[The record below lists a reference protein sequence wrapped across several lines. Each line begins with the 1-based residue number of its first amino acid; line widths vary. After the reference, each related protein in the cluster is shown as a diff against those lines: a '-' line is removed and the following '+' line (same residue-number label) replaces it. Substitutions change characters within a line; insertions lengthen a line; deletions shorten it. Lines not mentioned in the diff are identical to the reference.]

1 MFTDNRWGEKDQH
14 RISLSN
20 GDYGEVL
27 IWFEEEESTNPYGIC
42 DHNFDLVDA
51 HAICKTLGYTRA
63 SNFRTDSYYSY
74 SGQYGYGY
82 RYYGITDLDC
92 DANSQS
98 LNDCQYTKLDH
109 RSYENCRT
117 DKDHVGVTC
126 VGKLN
131 WS

>member
-20 GDYGEVL
+20 GDYGEVG
-27 IWFEEEESTNPYGIC
+27 IWFEEGEPTNYKYGIC

-63 SNFRTDSYYSY
+63 SNFRTDSYYTNHAGSY
-74 SGQYGYGY
+74 ST

-98 LNDCQYTKLDH
+98 LNDCQYTKLEH
-109 RSYENCRT
+109 ISYENCRT
-117 DKDHVGVTC
+117 NSDLVGVTC